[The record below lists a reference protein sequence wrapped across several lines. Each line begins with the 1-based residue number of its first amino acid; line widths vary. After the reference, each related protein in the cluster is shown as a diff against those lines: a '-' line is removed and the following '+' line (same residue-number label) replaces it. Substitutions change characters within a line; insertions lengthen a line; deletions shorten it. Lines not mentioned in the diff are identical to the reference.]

1 VNNSYRYKP
10 HHHNTRDKR
19 EIPKVLKTFYTKLIH
34 PSKKMLNQKYFWH
47 KNPENKKGA
56 TSKSGQLTNK
66 SRPNFSMKTL
76 KERMAWKDIL

>member
-1 VNNSYRYKP
+1 
-10 HHHNTRDKR
+10 
-19 EIPKVLKTFYTKLIH
+19 
-34 PSKKMLNQKYFWH
+34 MLNQKYFWH